1 MPTKIPRGANECIK
15 TKYQTY
21 LSKAK
26 SWIQQ
31 IGTLAHWQISTLAI
45 STLSLPLHREN
56 THPLVFKSTTV
67 PWQHRDSCVY
77 TCL

>member
-1 MPTKIPRGANECIK
+1 MYQNKIPNLSELRRGG
-15 TKYQTY
+15 
-21 LSKAK
+21 AK
-26 SWIQQ
+26 SWTQQ
-31 IGTLAHWQISTLAI
+31 IGTLAHWQI

-67 PWQHRDSCVY
+67 PWEHRDSRVY

>member
-1 MPTKIPRGANECIK
+1 MYQNKIPNLSELRRGG
-15 TKYQTY
+15 
-21 LSKAK
+21 AK

-56 THPLVFKSTTV
+56 THPIVFKSTTV
-67 PWQHRDSCVY
+67 PWEHRDSCVY